1 VANIFFGI
9 LNEDHIG
16 NNIDKWISIAG
27 PPDIFSERND
37 HIEKYQ
43 SKLLE
48 KYDVVSIKEA
58 LKRYPNADVWITYRR
73 VGWVPNWLAKIIP
86 PERIHFLEADLEY
99 RKGCS
104 FLGNT
109 ILYREISFSPCCS
122 IGQGPVVKVSGPVH
136 ERLAQWQDFTTK
148 LVDDVRHERPNK
160 CQTCHMLSYG
170 FWRKSVK
177 LNSFIFGA
185 RTRDDVCNFSCI
197 YCGHAKIRERLKGA
211 SPGNSVYE
219 VLQQLSE
226 IPEYNTEEL
235 SIRFG
240 NGEFTAYKHCNDI
253 LNIFFTKTK
262 WKMSVVSNCSIYN
275 EQISTLMENGRV
287 RSLVTSLDAG
297 TRETFKKI
305 KQRDMFDRVLEN
317 LKKYPLNKTH
327 FAAKYIFLEGVN
339 DNDTDVDG
347 FYKIAQEIGGVI
359 MLSSNKTTP
368 FTEKVKD
375 LILRL
380 IKKAKSDGIKVN
392 ADSTYV
398 NAADER
404 FIRESYANA

>member
-1 VANIFFGI
+1 MANIFFGI

-27 PPDIFSERND
+27 APDIFSERND
-37 HIEKYQ
+37 QIEKYQ

-86 PERIHFLEADLEY
+86 PEKIHFLEADLEY

-109 ILYREISFSPCCS
+109 ILYRENSFSPCCS
-122 IGQGPVVKVSGPVH
+122 IGQGPVVKASGPVH
-136 ERLAQWQDFTTK
+136 DRLTKWQDFTTE
-148 LVDDVRHERPNK
+148 LVDDIRHERPNQ

-177 LNSFIFGA
+177 LNSFTFGA
-185 RTRDDVCNFSCI
+185 KTRDDVCNFSCI
-197 YCGHAKIRERLKGA
+197 YCDHAKIRERLEEA
-211 SPGNSVYE
+211 TPGNSVYE
-219 VLQQLSE
+219 VLQQLAE

-240 NGEFTAYKHCNDI
+240 NGEFTAYKHCKDI
-253 LNIFFTKTK
+253 LDIFFMKTK
-262 WKMSVVSNCSIYN
+262 WKMSMVSNCSIYN
-275 EQISTLMENGRV
+275 EQISELMEIGRV
-287 RSLVTSLDAG
+287 RSLVTSIDAG
-297 TRETFKKI
+297 TRETFKKV
-305 KQRDMFDRVLEN
+305 KQRDMFDKVLEN
-317 LKKYPLNKTH
+317 LRKYPLSKTQ
-327 FAAKYIFLEGVN
+327 FAAKYIFLDGVN
-339 DNDTDVDG
+339 DNETDVDG
-347 FYKIAQEIGGVI
+347 FYRIVQEIGGLI

-368 FTEKVKD
+368 YTEKVKD
-375 LILRL
+375 LVLRL
-380 IKKAKSDGIKVN
+380 ISKAKSDGIKVK

-398 NAADER
+398 NHADEM
-404 FIRESYANA
+404 FIIESYANA